1 MATKRH
7 ILFMLA
13 VIWLLLTLLYLSMF
27 SMFTYTTEPAHQR
40 LVAGFICLPEIKQIP
55 DYAVKCPFLGGEEL
69 VNGRFEPTKFWYPWT
84 VYVMQTI
91 LASVWMAAFLIFSG
105 LVGTFISFQRRVRGA
120 R

>member
-1 MATKRH
+1 MTGWDEFIDVIKNFRLLSVIAIGTGGIVPFRCLTLARPIPAVATKRH

-55 DYAVKCPFLGGEEL
+55 DYAVKCPFLGGEE
-69 VNGRFEPTKFWYPWT
+69 
-84 VYVMQTI
+84 M
-91 LASVWMAAFLIFSG
+91 S
-105 LVGTFISFQRRVRGA
+105 
-120 R
+120 